1 MHERAAEPER
11 WRTLLASASPK
22 NDRLLH
28 LLDARTYDAA
38 RILVP
43 PPTSERRRVARAA
56 AELAASAADSNVELI
71 QVDTNDVGAALRVSE
86 EIYNDLYFRSG
97 ANVEIGLTG
106 SKMHAVAFAALA
118 AAGRIASAW
127 YVSPQSF
134 DMQRFTI
141 GVGETRCFDLAL
153 AGAAIS

>member
-1 MHERAAEPER
+1 
-11 WRTLLASASPK
+11 
-22 NDRLLH
+22 
-28 LLDARTYDAA
+28 
-38 RILVP
+38 
-43 PPTSERRRVARAA
+43 
-56 AELAASAADSNVELI
+56 LAASAADSNVELI